1 MVNNDVY
8 IIAPL
13 VVVKPTDVQR
23 YKNFMDI
30 CYTSIDRLSD
40 MYNTK
45 VQVYSANNINI
56 PLIEEKKDQIYEFE
70 YILFI
75 ISAENYSIF
84 SNIITYGIQNN
95 KKIYVL
101 LLNNDFSS
109 AVGIV
114 INGYS
119 DVHIDENTNYIDTFD
134 RFNRFISCRDSKE

>member
-8 IIAPL
+8 IITPL
-13 VVVKPTDVQR
+13 VGGTPTDIQR
-23 YKNFMDI
+23 YKNFTDL
-30 CYTSIDRLSD
+30 CYISIDKLSKI
-40 MYNTK
+40 YNTK

-56 PLIEEKKDQIYEFE
+56 SLIEEKKDQIYEFE

-75 ISAENYSIF
+75 IPNKHYSKF

-101 LLNNDFSS
+101 LINNDFSS

-134 RFNRFISCRDSKE
+134 RFNRFICCNAPKE